1 MSEKKYTT
9 AKEVTEEVIAGWKA
23 KYPKGIAEISNTDFK
38 GWIRKP
44 TRDEMR
50 ELMSLQTDPVTY
62 TERILDM
69 IWLGGDDQL
78 RTDDEEFYSVMPEVQ
93 KVMDIKHAELK
104 KL

>member
-1 MSEKKYTT
+1 MDEKKYTT
-9 AKEVTEEVIAGWKA
+9 SKEVTPEIIAGWKA
-23 KYPKGIAEISNTDFK
+23 KHKGIAEISNPDYK

-50 ELMSLQTDPVTY
+50 EILSLQTDPITY

-69 IWLGGDDQL
+69 IWLGGDEQL
-78 RTDDEEFYSVMPEVQ
+78 LKDDEEFLSIMPEVQ